1 MIRGMA
7 VSRSVV
13 SSAKLI
19 AICTLVSR
27 VTGLAR
33 DILLAQVFGLGWVQ
47 DAFSY
52 AFQVPN
58 LFRRLFGEG
67 AMAPVFV
74 PAFVRTLENEGR
86 ESAWRLL
93 ARTLAL
99 LTLSLCVIIV
109 VIGAIIAL
117 VWFVVPM
124 DAAEA
129 PKRKLL
135 LVLTATMLPFM
146 LTICIIALLS
156 AILNC
161 VGSFVPAAFASVV
174 LNLCMIAGIVAAGP
188 LVSRGLGHTG
198 ERYDGPAPG
207 GGTLSVISGR
217 DGALSVARTDSQ
229 GATTTAVFKDMAE
242 LERADANA
250 GAALTARRDQ
260 VLAAKAE
267 VIAISVVVAGLAQLV
282 FIYPALRKNGVP
294 LGWRVELRDPTVRR
308 MLRLLVPVALGQ
320 GVLAFGVFLD
330 AQVCWM
336 LSGVQ
341 GTTSWL
347 GPGFHYP
354 LDEGA
359 LSTITYAQRLYQF
372 PLGVLVISLATAALP
387 AFSRLAAR
395 EDWPAWTAEVRQD
408 LRLAIFEGV
417 LAGTMM
423 IMLAVPIVRLLF
435 ERGKF
440 TPDDTL
446 RAGYVLVFYGLGLWA
461 FCAQIIVL
469 RAFYS
474 TGDVRTPLIVSA
486 VLLPLNVVINVVLV
500 WVPSIREA
508 AFAIGSCTTSGLAVI
523 VGVAILQ
530 RRTRQRILDRT
541 FATGLVKMLVAAG
554 VTGALLA
561 WSQPAWVWIA
571 EPLRVRLLAR
581 AVTAV
586 GPLMLGIAVF
596 LAVAW
601 ALRLGEVRLLLPQ
614 LRRRRTVAGA

>member
-1 MIRGMA
+1 MIRGMSA
-7 VSRSVV
+7 SRSVV

-19 AICTLVSR
+19 AVCTLVSR
-27 VTGLAR
+27 ITGLVR
-33 DILLAQVFGLGWVQ
+33 DILLVQAFGLGWVQ

-74 PAFVRTLENEGR
+74 PTFTRTLENEGR
-86 ESAWRLL
+86 EAAWRLL

-99 LTLSLCVIIV
+99 LTLALCAVIIV
-109 VIGAIIAL
+109 IGVIIVL
-117 VWFVVPM
+117 VWFVVPV
-124 DAAEA
+124 DAVEA
-129 PKRKLL
+129 PKRRLL
-135 LVLTATMLPFM
+135 LVLTAVMLPFM

-161 VGSFVPAAFASVV
+161 VGSFVPAAFAPVV

-188 LVSRGLGHTG
+188 LVSRELGQNG
-198 ERYDGPAPG
+198 DRYEGVADG
-207 GGTLSVISGR
+207 GR
-217 DGALSVARTDSQ
+217 LVVAAGVHGALTVERT
-229 GATTTAVFKDMAE
+229 GADGVMTSATFRGIEE
-242 LERADANA
+242 LERADA
-250 GAALTARRDQ
+250 GAAAALASQRDS
-260 VLAAKAE
+260 VLARKAR
-267 VIAISVVVAGLAQLV
+267 VVAVCVLIAGLAQLV

-294 LGWRVELRDPTVRR
+294 LGWCVDLRDPTVRR
-308 MLRLLVPVALGQ
+308 MLQLLVPVALGQ

-330 AQVCWM
+330 AQICWM
-336 LSGVQ
+336 LSGAR

-347 GPGFHYP
+347 GPGFQYP

-408 LRLAIFEGV
+408 LRLAVFEGV

-440 TPDDTL
+440 TADDTL
-446 RAGYVLVFYGLGLWA
+446 RAAYVLVFYGLGLWA
-461 FCAQIIVL
+461 FCAQHIVL

-474 TGDVRTPLIVSA
+474 TGDVRTPLLISVA
-486 VLLPLNVVINVVLV
+486 LLPLNAALNLALV
-500 WVPSIREA
+500 WVPGVREA
-508 AFAIGSCTTSGLAVI
+508 AFAISSCATSALAV
-523 VGVAILQ
+523 VTGVVILE
-530 RRTRQRILDRT
+530 RRMKQRILDGT
-541 FATGLVKMLVAAG
+541 VALAGVKMLVAAG
-554 VTGALLA
+554 ITAGVLVGL
-561 WSQPAWVWIA
+561 QPLWGRIA
-571 EPLRVRLLAR
+571 MAVHVRLLGQAM
-581 AVTAV
+581 AAL
-586 GPLMLGIAVF
+586 GPLGVGSAVF
-596 LAVAW
+596 LGAAW
-601 ALRLGEVRLLLPQ
+601 VLRLREVRLLLPR
-614 LRRRRTVAGA
+614 LRRRKAGAA